1 MVKYL
6 IFLFLFHFFLIG
18 CETVPVIKK
27 FNPVSDIIYIN
38 AVQKNLN
45 LQGNLEGPHSQKVKK
60 QVEKWLNNNIKTN
73 GYKGVLDIKLLS
85 IKSSE
90 IIIESGVK
98 IEMSLK
104 LNFIIENEA
113 LTKKRSK
120 TIKVNEFGEL
130 TGNFSLNDK
139 DIEIQNIIKRL
150 LQRLGN
156 TVFLEI
162 N

>member
-1 MVKYL
+1 M
-6 IFLFLFHFFLIG
+6 
-18 CETVPVIKK
+18 
-27 FNPVSDIIYIN
+27 
-38 AVQKNLN
+38 QKNLN